1 LEPLLRDLTAMQE
14 EATAAVDGDAEESS
28 DDTPGATGWQV
39 VLEFGESR
47 SDFFTFAL
55 ELAQRR
61 PGYVALMDEDRHL
74 IHRVHFRK
82 GEVPHFWRLWEYVQS
97 WSSVKVYLNGDEISK
112 TDLYGRL
119 WSVR

>member
-28 DDTPGATGWQV
+28 DDTPGATGWQL